1 MSRRWNAQPVALT
14 LVILIW
20 VSPPLL
26 AEGPWLPLLGG
37 LAGQNI
43 WALEVSPSGYILA
56 GTAEYEP
63 KTMFRSTD
71 FGITWIEVSGLPS
84 NVEIWDIEL
93 DPTNESIVY
102 AGLNG
107 AGVWKSLDAGIS
119 WDSSNLDGQVWA
131 VDVSPSNP
139 SFVYAASQTGGI
151 YRSADGGSSWNWVSQ
166 GFFDNAVAV
175 AVHPDDPD
183 IAFAGTPFQG
193 AFKTTDGGTTWSDI
207 NSGFGFAPWI
217 LSFWIDPLEPNAML
231 AGDWSNGVFKS
242 LDGGETW
249 FRPDPTLYA
258 TVGEIKAF
266 DGDLFINNIFDDNGI
281 PAYLSADGGST
292 WEPLSRLP
300 NLPGNLWP
308 RSLAVAPGIVL
319 LGTVPDQNPGGIYY
333 WQLELTVESVLTW
346 IDSAVA
352 EGSLEGS
359 GAGASADGRLNALIK
374 MIELSA
380 DLIESG
386 FVDEACSQLLDVL
399 RKTDGQSP
407 PPDFVEGP
415 AAADLAQFV
424 LELKENLG
432 CN

>member
-84 NVEIWDIEL
+84 NVEIWDIEI

-151 YRSADGGSSWNWVSQ
+151 YRSADGG
-166 GFFDNAVAV
+166 
-175 AVHPDDPD
+175 
-183 IAFAGTPFQG
+183 
-193 AFKTTDGGTTWSDI
+193 
-207 NSGFGFAPWI
+207 
-217 LSFWIDPLEPNAML
+217 E
-231 AGDWSNGVFKS
+231 
-242 LDGGETW
+242 
-249 FRPDPTLYA
+249 
-258 TVGEIKAF
+258 
-266 DGDLFINNIFDDNGI
+266 
-281 PAYLSADGGST
+281 
-292 WEPLSRLP
+292 
-300 NLPGNLWP
+300 
-308 RSLAVAPGIVL
+308 
-319 LGTVPDQNPGGIYY
+319 
-333 WQLELTVESVLTW
+333 QLELGFARLLRQCSCGCRTPRRPRHRLRRNT
-346 IDSAVA
+346 IP
-352 EGSLEGS
+352 GSFQDHGWR
-359 GAGASADGRLNALIK
+359 D
-374 MIELSA
+374 
-380 DLIESG
+380 DLVG
-386 FVDEACSQLLDVL
+386 H
-399 RKTDGQSP
+399 
-407 PPDFVEGP
+407 
-415 AAADLAQFV
+415 
-424 LELKENLG
+424 
-432 CN
+432 